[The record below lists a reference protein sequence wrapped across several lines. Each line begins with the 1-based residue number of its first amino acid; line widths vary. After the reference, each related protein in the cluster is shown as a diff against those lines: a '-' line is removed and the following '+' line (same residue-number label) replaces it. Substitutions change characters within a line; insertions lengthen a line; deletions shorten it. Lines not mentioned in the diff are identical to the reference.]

1 MAGAEYEVDIIINSN
16 YKFIDIGHDVV
27 KYLCGMIGFDE
38 DSAHWIIL
46 AVREGISNAI
56 KHGNKCDEKKKVTV
70 RLAYEDRVLS
80 IDIEDQGDGFDPTR
94 VENPLLPEN
103 LLKSTGRGIFY
114 IKNFMDDVRYEFKNH
129 GTVLRMKKS
138 LPQT

>member
-1 MAGAEYEVDIIINSN
+1 MADAEYEVDIIINSN

-27 KYLCGMIGFDE
+27 KYLCGLIGFDE
-38 DSAHWIIL
+38 DSTHWVIL

-56 KHGNKCDEKKKVTV
+56 KHGNKCDERKKVAI
-70 RLAYEDRVLS
+70 RLAYEDHELRVT
-80 IDIEDQGDGFDPTR
+80 IEDEGAGFDPSR

-114 IKNFMDDVRYEFKNH
+114 IKNFMDSVQYDFKNH
-129 GTVLRMKKS
+129 HTILRMKKS